1 MIELE
6 VILIIRHRSCMQA
19 FEAWVKSIS
28 SRTPHLRDDR
38 VMIRQAAATYSQNL
52 LLALQKIGMKSLE

>member
-28 SRTPHLRDDR
+28 PHLRDDR

-52 LLALQKIGMKSLE
+52 LLALQKI